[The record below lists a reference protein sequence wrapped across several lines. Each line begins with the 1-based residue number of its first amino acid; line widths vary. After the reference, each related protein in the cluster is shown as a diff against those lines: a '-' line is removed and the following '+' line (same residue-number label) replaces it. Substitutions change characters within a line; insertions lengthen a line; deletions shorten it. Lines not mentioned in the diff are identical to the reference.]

1 MTDVKLFGAGASPYV
16 RTCMIALAVKG
27 VAFDHDQAMPQS
39 PKQKARHPWGKI
51 PAFAHRDVTL
61 FETSAIC
68 RYVDAAFAGPALQ
81 PSDIAARAVMEQWI
95 SGYNAY
101 FYQPAVMGIVIQR
114 VVLPQADEAQ
124 VAASVPKAAHAL
136 AAFDAA
142 LARTPYFASGAPS
155 IADYLVLPL
164 ANYLAVVPEGPALF
178 APVGHVR
185 AWQARMNARPS
196 AAAAKV
202 LQQK

>member
-1 MTDVKLFGAGASPYV
+1 MTDVRLFGAGASPYV
-16 RTCMIALAVKG
+16 RTCMIALAEKG
-27 VAFDHDQAMPQS
+27 VAYDHENTMPQS
-39 PKQKARHPWGKI
+39 PEQNARHPWGKI
-51 PAFAHRDVTL
+51 PAFAHRDVSL

-81 PSDIAARAVMEQWI
+81 PSDTAGRAVMEQWI
-95 SGYNAY
+95 SAYNAY
-101 FYQPAVMGIVIQR
+101 FYQPAAMGIVIQR

-124 VAASVPKAAHAL
+124 VAASVPRTAHAL
-136 AAFDAA
+136 GAFDAA
-142 LARTPYFASGAPS
+142 LARTPYFAGGAPS
-155 IADYLVLPL
+155 IADYLLLPL

-185 AWQARMNARPS
+185 AWQVRMNARPS

-202 LQQK
+202 VQQE